1 MALPDQGMR
10 MVGVDV
16 ELQGGFQRGQS
27 FLRQPA
33 VLQQSL
39 APDNEIIGRK
49 DIQKGGKGLPAP
61 ADVLRRVPVAGIGLD
76 PLKKDGIGQLLPTV
90 FRRAVFPAAKH
101 GFNIADVADPVVAL
115 HALGAL
121 VQSGAHYGTDEAP
134 VLPRRGRAV
143 RRFAQHGDPWRGNAV
158 FRAYIRKKM
167 ERGLRLQA
175 RFHAFQCGHG
185 ETPSPPYK
193 SRLGRSNGAKG
204 NRVRNRRAAVGA
216 E

>member
-1 MALPDQGMR
+1 

-101 GFNIADVADPVVAL
+101 GFNIADVADPVVAFMPL
-115 HALGAL
+115 AL
-121 VQSGAHYGTDEAP
+121 SSK
-134 VLPRRGRAV
+134 AV
-143 RRFAQHGDPWRGNAV
+143 RTTERTKLRFCPAGAGPCAASPSMTIRGA
-158 FRAYIRKKM
+158 A
-167 ERGLRLQA
+167 
-175 RFHAFQCGHG
+175 
-185 ETPSPPYK
+185 TPYSGPI
-193 SRLGRSNGAKG
+193 
-204 NRVRNRRAAVGA
+204 
-216 E
+216 

>member
-1 MALPDQGMR
+1 MALPDQGIR

-101 GFNIADVADPVVAL
+101 GFNIADVADPV
-115 HALGAL
+115 
-121 VQSGAHYGTDEAP
+121 
-134 VLPRRGRAV
+134 
-143 RRFAQHGDPWRGNAV
+143 FAQHDDPWRGNAV